1 VDLFLPLFVILIVA
15 RLLGEVS
22 LRFGQPQLLGEIGA
36 GVLIGLAAPFISP
49 LLPGLADIAHS
60 VPVQLVAEFG
70 IFFLILLVG
79 IEMQPGEMRR
89 ASRSSFFV
97 ALGGVVVPLAAGL
110 LLGFMFLP
118 STPAQP
124 AQALFIGVALSITA
138 VAVAGRVL
146 NDFGLLHHPIGRTI
160 IAAAVFDDILG
171 LILLAVLTAVIATG
185 AIPPV
190 ADLVWLLIKVGIFFA
205 ATIGGS
211 RYFYPW
217 AMRALGAAHSRAAGF
232 TALLVVAFA
241 FAVLAELMGMHFIMG
256 AFVAGLFFEK
266 RLVGASE
273 YEGIRDGMGV
283 FTYGLLAPVFF
294 AGIGLQIDLSA
305 LWNVPGFLAVLIAAA
320 VIGKLVGCGVAAR
333 LSGMAVRDST
343 AVGIG
348 MSGRGA
354 VEIVV
359 ASIALQ
365 AGLFVQGHD
374 SPYVAHLFSALV
386 LTAVVT
392 TVATPLLLRLVVPG
406 QATPPTQT
414 DAH

>member
-1 VDLFLPLFVILIVA
+1 MELFLPLFAILVVA

-36 GVLIGLAAPFISP
+36 GVLIGLAAPWLAP
-49 LLPGLADIAHS
+49 LAPSLGAIVQS

-89 ASRSSFFV
+89 ASRSSLFV
-97 ALGGVVVPLAAGL
+97 AIGGVVVPLAAGVA
-110 LLGFMFLP
+110 LGFSFLP
-118 STPAQP
+118 ETPSQG

-138 VAVAGRVL
+138 VAVAARVL
-146 NDFGLLHHPIGRTI
+146 NDFGLLHHPVGRTI

-185 AIPPV
+185 TVPPLI
-190 ADLVWLLIKVGIFFA
+190 DLLWLLIKVGLFFG
-205 ATIGGS
+205 ATIGAS
-211 RYFYPW
+211 RYLYPW
-217 AMRALGAAHSRAAGF
+217 AMRVLGAAESRAAGF

-241 FAVLAELMGMHFIMG
+241 FAVFAELMGMHFIMG

-283 FTYGLLAPVFF
+283 FTNGLLAPVFF
-294 AGIGLQIDLSA
+294 AAIGLHLNLSA
-305 LWNVPGFLAVLIAAA
+305 LWHVPGFLVVLILVA
-320 VIGKLVGCGVAAR
+320 IGGKLIGGGVAAR
-333 LSGMAVRDST
+333 LSGMSPRDST

-365 AGLFVQGHD
+365 AGWFAQGQE
-374 SPYVAHLFSALV
+374 SPYVANLFSALV
-386 LTAVVT
+386 ITAVVT
-392 TVATPLLLRLVVPG
+392 TVATPLLLRLVVPPRG
-406 QATPPTQT
+406 SH
-414 DAH
+414 DADP

>member
-1 VDLFLPLFVILIVA
+1 VDLFLPLFAILIVA

-36 GVLIGLAAPFISP
+36 GVLIGLAAPLFVP
-49 LLPGLADIAHS
+49 LVPSLGDIANS
-60 VPVQLVAEFG
+60 VPVQLVGEFG

-89 ASRSSFFV
+89 ASRSSLFV
-97 ALGGVVVPLAAGL
+97 AVGGVLVPLAIGL
-110 LLGFMFLP
+110 LLGFAFLP
-118 STPAQP
+118 DTPAQG

-146 NDFGLLHHPIGRTI
+146 NDFGLLHHPVGRTI

-171 LILLAVLTAVIATG
+171 LIRLAVLTAVIATG
-185 AIPPV
+185 AVPPV
-190 ADLVWLLIKVGIFFA
+190 ADLAFLVVKVGVFFA

-217 AMRALGAAHSRAAGF
+217 AMRVLGAAHSRAAGF

-266 RLVGASE
+266 RLVGAPA

-294 AGIGLQIDLSA
+294 AGIGLHIDLSA
-305 LWNVPGFLAVLIAAA
+305 LWHVPGFLVILIGAAI
-320 VIGKLVGCGVAAR
+320 VGKLVGGGVAAR
-333 LSGMAVRDST
+333 LSGMPLRDST

-365 AGLFVQGHD
+365 AGLFAQGQD
-374 SPYVAHLFSALV
+374 SPYVAHLFSAIV
-386 LTAVVT
+386 VTAVVT
-392 TVATPLLLRLVVPG
+392 TIATPLMLRLVIRPPG
-406 QATPPTQT
+406 SVGDTQP
-414 DAH
+414 

>member
-1 VDLFLPLFVILIVA
+1 MDLFLPLFVILIVA
-15 RLLGEVS
+15 RLLGEIS
-22 LRFGQPQLLGEIGA
+22 LRFRQPQLLGEIGA
-36 GVLIGLAAPFISP
+36 GVLIGLAAPFVAP

-60 VPVQLVAEFG
+60 VPIKLVAEFG

-79 IEMQPGEMRR
+79 IEMQPSEMRR
-89 ASRSSFFV
+89 SSRSSFFV
-97 ALGGVVVPLAAGL
+97 AIGGVALPLAVGL
-110 LLGFMFLP
+110 LLGYAYLP
-118 STPAQP
+118 DTPAQP

-146 NDFGLLHHPIGRTI
+146 NDFGLLHHPIGRTV

-171 LILLAVLTAVIATG
+171 LVLLAVLTAVIATG
-185 AIPPV
+185 AIPPI
-190 ADLVWLLIKVGIFFA
+190 ADLVWLLIKVGLFFA
-205 ATIGGS
+205 ITVGGS
-211 RYFYPW
+211 RFLYPW
-217 AMRALGAAHSRAAGF
+217 AMRVLGAVHSRAAGF

-266 RLVGASE
+266 RLVGAAE
-273 YEGIRDGMGV
+273 YEDIRDGMGV

-305 LWNVPGFLAVLIAAA
+305 LWNVPGFLVVLIAAA
-320 VIGKLVGCGVAAR
+320 IIGKLVGCGVAAR
-333 LSGMAVRDST
+333 WSGMDLRDSA

-365 AGLFVQGHD
+365 AGLFAQGQD

-392 TVATPLLLRLVVPG
+392 TVATPLMLRLVVPG
-406 QATPPTQT
+406 QRTPPP
-414 DAH
+414 DADAP